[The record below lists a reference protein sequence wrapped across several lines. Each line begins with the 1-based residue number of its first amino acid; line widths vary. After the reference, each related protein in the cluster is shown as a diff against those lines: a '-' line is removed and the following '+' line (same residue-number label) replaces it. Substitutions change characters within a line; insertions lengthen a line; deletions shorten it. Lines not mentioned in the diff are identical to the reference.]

1 MRQKL
6 KFKKL
11 LNEFRSLKYE
21 LEYIEEVLKDSH
33 LEFEKYYREYCE
45 VNDIDLKT
53 LRSKNK
59 NRVQQLFQQKP
70 IPKIDKEINDKKQD
84 HKQVFRDIA
93 KKLHPDKLDN
103 DDPRLEE
110 YELSFKTAAAAMNEG
125 KWGDLFDIADKH
137 DIDLSEYTSINKSIR
152 DDIKRI
158 TEDIN
163 KKKETYSWQLFNCD
177 EDKRCKDN
185 VVKRFLKHV
194 FNIN

>member
-1 MRQKL
+1 MKQKL

-21 LEYIEEVLKDSH
+21 LEYIEEVLKESH
-33 LEFEKYYREYCE
+33 VEFENYYRKYCE
-45 VNDIDLKT
+45 SNNIDLKK
-53 LRSKNK
+53 LRSNNK
-59 NRVQQLFQQKP
+59 ERVHKLFQP
-70 IPKIDKEINDKKQD
+70 PPEIDEGPKVKCEN

-93 KKLHPDKLDN
+93 MKVHPDRLSA

-110 YELSFKTAAAAMNEG
+110 YEHSFKTAASAMNEG

-137 DIDLSEYTSINKSIR
+137 NIDLSDYGAINKSIKK
-152 DDIKRI
+152 DIKRI
-158 TEDIN
+158 SIDIN
-163 KKKETYSWQLFNCD
+163 KKKETYSWQLFECEED
-177 EDKRCKDN
+177 ETCKNN